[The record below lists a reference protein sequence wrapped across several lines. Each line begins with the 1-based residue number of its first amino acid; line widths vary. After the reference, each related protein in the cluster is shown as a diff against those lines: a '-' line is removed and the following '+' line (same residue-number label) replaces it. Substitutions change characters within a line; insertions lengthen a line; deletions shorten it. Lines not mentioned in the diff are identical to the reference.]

1 MLINEHRERVCEA
14 AQSAVFQRDLAVT
27 TDRGFDQ
34 PSGLLPVDPPAKAA
48 RWTGWLLISLSLAS
62 AVFAVSFR
70 LPETVVAPFVIEPV
84 DGAAPV
90 QASVAGQLA
99 SVRVRAGQV
108 VKAGDELFQIR
119 SDSVR
124 DADARLRQL
133 AQDQRALAE
142 QIKKR
147 NLAHQA
153 ELAGLDAQ
161 LLLAQRE
168 LKFRDQHHAATR
180 AIVARKE
187 KAVADGLLPQLT
199 LLADQLVMAESE
211 SARVLAEQ
219 QSQQVQLQRQ
229 IRVDQRSRERTDEA
243 LSTEKLGVQIS
254 ALQVQLE
261 GSQGDLESIRAPYDA
276 VVLSLTQQTPGSVIE
291 LGAELCQLARENAVA
306 QVRLVLPEPGLP
318 RLRTGQEVRMLFA
331 AYPYQRHGSVR
342 TQLSWIS
349 PNPGHGG
356 SAAPEFFALAALP
369 ADPDSQ
375 MPLRIGM
382 TGEARILTGRRTLL
396 ELALEPMRALRE
408 RQFH

>member
-1 MLINEHRERVCEA
+1 MSGPIP
-14 AQSAVFQRDLAVT
+14 RD
-27 TDRGFDQ
+27 DRAFDQ
-34 PSGLLPVDPPAKAA
+34 PSGLLPIDPPAKAA
-48 RWTGWLLISLSLAS
+48 RWTGWVLISIALA
-62 AVFAVSFR
+62 AGIFAVSFR

-124 DADARLRQL
+124 DADSRLQQL
-133 AQDQRALAE
+133 EQDQLALAE
-142 QIKKR
+142 QIVKR
-147 NLAHQA
+147 DLAHQA
-153 ELAGLDAQ
+153 ELASHAAQ
-161 LLLAQRE
+161 LELARRE
-168 LKFRDQHHAATR
+168 LQFREQHHAATR

-219 QSQQVQLQRQ
+219 QVQQVQLQRQ
-229 IRVDQRSRERTDEA
+229 VRIDLRSREQTDEM
-243 LSTEKLGVQIS
+243 SSNEKLALQIS
-254 ALQVQLE
+254 ALQAQLQ

-276 VVLSLTQQTPGSVIE
+276 IVLSLTPQAPGSVVA
-291 LGAELCQLARENAVA
+291 LGAELCQLARDNAPA
-306 QVRLVLPEPGLP
+306 QVRLVLPEPDVP
-318 RLRTGQEVRMLFA
+318 RLRTGQEVRLLLA

-342 TQLSWIS
+342 TQLRWIS
-349 PNPGHGG
+349 PSPAQA
-356 SAAPEFFALAALP
+356 SAAAEFFALAALP
-369 ADPDSQ
+369 ADPRRE

-408 RQFH
+408 RAFQ